1 MHPLPDSWK
10 NLYGSV
16 LQLLNGVEE
25 KESIAKILIE
35 EETGESKSKLFW
47 REDFEFDIEKWNL
60 LQLKIKRLILGEPLQ
75 HVLGYAYFRDFK
87 VNVNPYVL
95 IPRPETEELV
105 ELAIKHKPQFKKAID
120 FCTGSACIAIALH
133 KANKNATILASDWS
147 DKAMQTA
154 QENIDL
160 NCNEEHKPQIFKHD
174 LLGNEYLSKETDFD
188 LIVSNPPYIHVSEA
202 QEMHASVLDFEP
214 TMALF
219 APDSDVLLFY
229 KKLIWQAKTQ
239 LVKKGELWAEINP
252 LFVSSLKEFT
262 LHEFPEF
269 EHSFLEDMQGKLRFW
284 RAIKN

>member
-1 MHPLPDSWK
+1 MDSLPSSWK
-10 NLYGSV
+10 NLYDSI
-16 LQLLNGVEE
+16 LHSLNGVEE

-35 EETGESKSKLFW
+35 EESGESKSKLFLK
-47 REDFEFDIEKWNL
+47 EDFAFDIEKWNL
-60 LQLKIKRLILGEPLQ
+60 LQLKINRLISGEPLQ

-87 VNVNPYVL
+87 LKVNSNVL

-105 ELAIKHKPQFKKAID
+105 EFALKFKSDFKKAID
-120 FCTGSACIAIALH
+120 FCTGSACIAIALQ
-133 KANKNATILASDWS
+133 KAKQSAKIRASDWS

-160 NCNEEHKPQIFKHD
+160 NCKGEHKPQIIKHD

-219 APDSDVLLFY
+219 APETDVLLFY
-229 KKLIWQAKTQ
+229 KKLIWQAKRL

-252 LFVSSLKEFT
+252 MYVSSLKEFA
-262 LHEFPEF
+262 LQEFPEF

-284 RAIKN
+284 RAIKS